1 MKVVTMHFS
10 LSVLLYP
17 LLGEEKAAMKEEKVI
32 KRRQMHLI
40 VAEAQ
45 FSFTLSQFKSWCEQN
60 SGLIK
65 FAPVLSSDVKIIVA
79 IHILVLTEVS
89 C

>member
-1 MKVVTMHFS
+1 MQDQLTIKVVTMHFS

-45 FSFTLSQFKSWCEQN
+45 FSFTLSQFKSWCEQHSWEGCLYTEPE
-60 SGLIK
+60 SGLIN
-65 FAPVLSSDVKIIVA
+65 FAPQQLKS
-79 IHILVLTEVS
+79 
-89 C
+89 